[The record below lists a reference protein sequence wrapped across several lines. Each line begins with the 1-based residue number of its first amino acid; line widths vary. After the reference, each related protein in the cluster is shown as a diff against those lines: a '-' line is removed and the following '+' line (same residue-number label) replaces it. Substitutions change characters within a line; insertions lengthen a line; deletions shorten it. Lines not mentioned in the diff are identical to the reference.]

1 MEEKVK
7 EILSEISGIP
17 VSEISNDTRV
27 AGDLGMSSFDLADTV
42 VTVEETYGLRIPDER
57 FRDLETVGDILRII
71 EEETQTW
78 N

>member
-7 EILSEISGIP
+7 EILSDISGIP
-17 VSEISNDTRV
+17 ASEISNETRI

-57 FRDLETVGDILRII
+57 FRDLETVGDIIRII
-71 EEETQTW
+71 EGETQTW

>member
-57 FRDLETVGDILRII
+57 FRDLETVGDIIRII
-71 EEETQTW
+71 EEEKRVW

>member
-17 VSEISNDTRV
+17 VSEIHSNTHI

-57 FRDLETVGDILRII
+57 FRDLETVGDIIRVI
-71 EEETQTW
+71 EEEKLLC

>member
-17 VSEISNDTRV
+17 ASEIHSDTRI

-42 VTVEETYGLRIPDER
+42 VTVEESYGLRFPDER
-57 FRDLETVGDILRII
+57 FRDLETVGDIIRII
-71 EEETQTW
+71 EEEKLTC

>member
-1 MEEKVK
+1 MEDKIK

-17 VSEISNDTRV
+17 VSEINSDTRI

-42 VTVEETYGLRIPDER
+42 ITVEETYGIRIPDER
-57 FRDLETVGDILRII
+57 FIDLETVGDIIRMIG
-71 EEETQTW
+71 EEKQAW

>member
-1 MEEKVK
+1 MEDKII

-17 VSEISNDTRV
+17 VSEINKDTRV
-27 AGDLGMSSFDLADTV
+27 SGDLGMSSFDLADTV

-57 FRDLETVGDILRII
+57 FSDLETVGDIIHII
-71 EEETQTW
+71 EEENGTW

>member
-1 MEEKVK
+1 MEKKIK

-17 VSEISNDTRV
+17 ASEITRDTRIT
-27 AGDLGMSSFDLADTV
+27 GDLGMTSFDLADTV

-57 FRDLETVGDILRII
+57 FSDLETVGDIMRII
-71 EEETQTW
+71 EEDKVTW

>member
-7 EILSEISGIP
+7 EILSGISGVP
-17 VSEISNDTRV
+17 VSEISMDTRV
-27 AGDLGMSSFDLADTV
+27 TGDLGMSSFDLADTV

-57 FRDLETVGDILRII
+57 FGDLETVGDIIRII
-71 EEETQTW
+71 GEEAQTW

>member
-17 VSEISNDTRV
+17 ASEIHSDTRI

-57 FRDLETVGDILRII
+57 FRDLETVGDIIRII
-71 EEETQTW
+71 GEEKLS
-78 N
+78 